1 MRRREFLA
9 FLGAAVAWPHTAR
22 AQKPTLPVIGLL
34 SSRSPSES
42 ASLIYA
48 FHQGLNE
55 AGYVE
60 GRNVVIQ
67 YRWAEGHYDRLPAL
81 AADLVSRQVAVIA
94 TTGGTVSAL
103 AAKAATAT
111 IPIVFI
117 SDDDPVKVGLVGS
130 LSRPDGNLTGISQ
143 FTSVLEAKRLEL
155 LRELMP
161 NARTI
166 AMLVNPNYPD
176 VGTQLSGAQEAAR
189 AFGEQLVVL
198 QIASD
203 SDFDPAFTTLL
214 RQQADALLVASD
226 PFFISRRHRLVALT
240 ARQAVPAIYHFREY
254 VVAGGLMSYGTR
266 LPDSYRQV
274 GIYAGR
280 ILNGAKPADLPIVQS
295 TRFEFVINLKT
306 AKSLGLTIPPTLLA
320 RADEVIE

>member
-1 MRRREFLA
+1 MRRREFLV
-9 FLGAAVAWPHTAR
+9 FLGAAVAWPLTAR
-22 AQKPTLPVIGLL
+22 AHKPALPVIGLL

-42 ASLIYA
+42 ASLIYE

-60 GRNVVIQ
+60 GQNLVIQ

-81 AADLVSRQVAVIA
+81 AADLVSRKVAVIA

-103 AAKAATAT
+103 AAKAATAA

-130 LSRPDGNLTGISQ
+130 LSRPDGNVTGVSQ

-155 LRELMP
+155 LHELIP

-166 AMLVNPNYPD
+166 AMLVNPGYPD
-176 VGTQLSGAQEAAR
+176 VGTQLRGAQEAAR
-189 AFGEQLVVL
+189 AFGQQLIVL
-198 QIASD
+198 KTASE
-203 SDFDPAFTTLL
+203 SDFDPAFTTLM
-214 RQQADALLVASD
+214 QQRADALLVASD
-226 PFFISRRHRLVALT
+226 PFFISRRHQLVALT

-295 TRFEFVINLKT
+295 TRFEFVINLKA